1 MKINTNFSFLEK
13 GYPGLMHL
21 AILAERNSYS
31 DPSTTLAKLRILTEK
46 LASILIDFEQLE
58 EPYDNK
64 QMSRLAVL
72 ANNSDTPSEII
83 SIFHSI
89 RKSGNK
95 ASHSGEGTQAEAR
108 YMLRQAFY
116 LTKWF
121 IEVYENEEVSVDY
134 ATPQE
139 SWFILEDSRAE
150 ELEQELE
157 LLKQE
162 VDSYK
167 QKIKEQTQI
176 SEEAKQQRKE
186 RAFAKVKKT
195 EETEAETRDRI
206 DKQLRDAGWECDT
219 PSLNYKSKKTLPQK
233 GRQMAIAEWRCGTKW
248 ADYALFN
255 GLELIGIVEAKK
267 HIKNVMSDLGQAKTY
282 SELVTH
288 DHNITFPKHSNNSS
302 YNVPFM
308 FSTNGRPYLE
318 QFKTASGIWFWDGR
332 DQKNLARPLPD
343 WFSPRDLIEKLNYD
357 ENEGVEKLQKTDY
370 DLLSDPSG
378 LGLRTYQVVAIKAV
392 EQKILTNIEDRRALL
407 AMATGTGKTRTMIGM
422 CYRLIKSGR
431 FRRIL
436 FLVDR
441 RMLGKQAS
449 DAFKEVHIESLQTFA
464 QIYDLQDLEDKVS
477 ELDTKI
483 HFATVQG
490 MVQRIAYSD
499 DSPSVG
505 DYDCIVVDEAHRGY
519 TLDKEMDE
527 EEVIL
532 RDQLDFQ
539 SKYRM
544 VLDYFDAYRIGL
556 TATPAL
562 HTKDIF
568 GDPVFMYSYR
578 QAVIEGYLIDFEP
591 PYVFQTTLSKAGIVW
606 KKGDEVKVYDPEANE
621 IKDLGVTEDEIKV
634 EITGFNRKVI
644 TENFNRVILNELIS
658 TYGILP
664 DNKGKTLIFAATN
677 AHADTIVRLLYEEFD
692 ELGEEADQDAIVK
705 ITGEVYNREDLLRK
719 FKNDQYPSIVV
730 TVDLLTT
737 GIDVPSISNLVFL
750 RRVNSRILY
759 DQMIGRA
766 TRRCDEIGKE
776 VFKIYDCVGVTE
788 IMAKE
793 QVMKPV
799 APLVTKSFANLVE
812 ELAII
817 EDNYIK
823 EVKLDRIIAKIQR
836 KISGFNEKQK
846 EQFEILSGE
855 STVRDFA
862 KKLKTIDIEQV
873 NQTIEDYGH
882 LWEFLDREKGQSS
895 NYGTLYSD
903 HEDNVEEVSR
913 AYEKNLKPKDYLE
926 SFTEF
931 INNNRN
937 EIAALNIV
945 CTKPSSL
952 TRTELKELRLILDT
966 QGFNKNNLNTAYK
979 EVTNTEIVADIIAHI
994 RTSAL
999 GEDLVSHQ
1007 ERIANAVSKLKTSHN
1022 WNQIQL
1028 KWLDKMEA
1036 QLQKE
1041 SIITLEDLN
1050 KPPFSVDGGLKR
1062 LDKVFKNET
1071 AQIIN
1076 ELNDYLYA

>member
-1 MKINTNFSFLEK
+1 MKTNFSFLK
-13 GYPGLMHL
+13 DNYLGLYQL
-21 AILAERNSYS
+21 AILGERNCYS
-31 DPSTTLAKLRILTEK
+31 DPSTTLSKLRILSEK
-46 LASILIDFEQLE
+46 LTSILIDFEQLE
-58 EPYDNK
+58 EPNDK
-64 QMSRLAVL
+64 RQISRLTVL
-72 ANNSDTPSEII
+72 QNNSETPSEII
-83 SIFHSI
+83 SILHTI

-95 ASHSGEGTQAEAR
+95 ASHSGEGSQPEAR
-108 YMLRQAFY
+108 YMLRQAYY

-121 IEVYENEEVSVDY
+121 IEVYEDEEVFGDY
-134 ATPQE
+134 TPPEE
-139 SWFILEDSRAE
+139 SWFTSDNTKTT
-150 ELEQELE
+150 ELEKELE
-157 LLKQE
+157 LLKVE
-162 VDSYK
+162 VANYK
-167 QKIKEQTQI
+167 EKIKEHTQI
-176 SEEAKQQRKE
+176 SPEAKEERKE
-186 RAFAKVKKT
+186 RAFEKARKT
-195 EETEAETRDRI
+195 EEKEAETRDRI
-206 DKQLRDAGWECDT
+206 DKQLRDAGWVCDT
-219 PSLNYKSKKTLPQK
+219 QTLNYKSNKTLPKK
-233 GRQMAIAEWRCGTKW
+233 GKQMAIAEWKCGTKW

-282 SELVTH
+282 SELVTEEN
-288 DHNITFPKHSNNSS
+288 NISFPQHQNSS
-302 YNVPFM
+302 NFKVPFM
-308 FSTNGRPYLE
+308 FSTNGKPYLE

-332 DQKNLARPLPD
+332 DQKNIARPLPS
-343 WFSPRDLIEKLNYD
+343 WFSPRDLVEKLNYD
-357 ENEGVEKLQKTDY
+357 ENEGVEKLQKTGY

-378 LGLRTYQVVAIKAV
+378 LSLREYQVDAIKAV
-392 EQKILTNIEDRRALL
+392 EHKILTNTEDRRALL

-422 CYRLIKSGR
+422 CYRLIASGR

-441 RMLGKQAS
+441 RMLGEQAS
-449 DAFKEVHIESLQTFA
+449 DAFKEVHVEGLQTFA
-464 QIYDLQDLEDKVS
+464 QIYDLRDLEDKAS

-519 TLDKEMDE
+519 TLDREMDQE
-527 EEVIL
+527 EIIL

-568 GDPVFMYSYR
+568 GEPVFLYSYR
-578 QAVIEGYLIDFEP
+578 QAVIDGYLIDFEP
-591 PYVFQTTLSKAGIVW
+591 PYVFQTTLSKDGIVW
-606 KKGDEVKVYDPEANE
+606 EKGDEVKIYDPEENE
-621 IKDLGVTEDEIKV
+621 IKDLGVTEDEIKI

-644 TENFNRVILNELIS
+644 TENFNRVVLNELIS

-664 DNKGKTLIFAATN
+664 EKRAKTLIFAATN
-677 AHADTIVRLLYEEFD
+677 DHADTIVKLLYEEYE
-692 ELGEEADQDAIVK
+692 ELGEDVDAGAIVK
-705 ITGEVYNREDLLRK
+705 ITGEVYNRKDLLRK
-719 FKNDQYPSIVV
+719 YKNDQYPSIVV

-788 IMAKE
+788 IMSKE

-799 APLVTKSFANLVE
+799 APLVSKTFNNLIE
-812 ELAII
+812 EIAII
-817 EDNYIK
+817 EDEYSK
-823 EVKLDRIIAKIQR
+823 EAKLDRIIAKIQR
-836 KISGFNEKQK
+836 KLSGFNEKQK
-846 EQFEILSGE
+846 EQFQILSSE
-855 STVRDFA
+855 PTARDFA
-862 KKLKTIDIEQV
+862 KKLKSIDLE
-873 NQTIEDYGH
+873 NLNETFKDYEH
-882 LWEFLDREKGQSS
+882 LWEFLDREKGKAL

-903 HEDNVEEVSR
+903 HADKLEDVSR

-926 SFTEF
+926 SFTEY
-931 INNNRN
+931 IKNNRN
-937 EIAALNIV
+937 EITALNIV

-952 TRTELKELRLILDT
+952 TRNDLKELRLILDT

-999 GEDLVSHQ
+999 GETLVDHQ
-1007 ERIANAVSKLKTSHN
+1007 ERITNSVAKLKASHD

-1050 KPPFSVDGGLKR
+1050 KPPFSVDGGLKK
-1062 LDKVFKNET
+1062 LDKVFKNDT
-1071 AQIIN
+1071 AEIIK
-1076 ELNDYLYA
+1076 ELNEYLYA

>member
-1 MKINTNFSFLEK
+1 MPIKSNFKFLEK
-13 GYPGLMHL
+13 NYKEFFNL
-21 AILAERNSYS
+21 AQLAECNCYT

-46 LASILIDFEQLE
+46 LTHILIDFEHLE
-58 EPYDNK
+58 EPSSNK
-64 QMSRLAVL
+64 QIDRLNIL
-72 ANNSDTPSEII
+72 FNNSNTPSEII
-83 SIFHSI
+83 SILHTI

-95 ASHSGEGTQAEAR
+95 ASHEGTGTKAEAR

-116 LTKWF
+116 VTKWF
-121 IEVYENEEVSVDY
+121 IEVYENEDVVLDY
-134 ATPQE
+134 ITPQE
-139 SWFILEDSRAE
+139 SWFTTDNKRTL

-157 LLKQE
+157 FLKKE
-162 VDSYK
+162 VDTYK
-167 QKIKEQTQI
+167 QKILAQTQI

-186 RAFAKVKKT
+186 RAYAKAKKT
-195 EETEAETRDRI
+195 TESEAETRERI

-219 PSLNYKSKKTLPQK
+219 QTLNYKTRKTLPQK
-233 GRQMAIAEWRCGTKW
+233 GRQIAISEWKCGTKW

-267 HIKNVMSDLGQAKTY
+267 HIENVMSDLGQAEKY
-282 SELVTH
+282 SQLVTN
-288 DHNITFPKHSNNSS
+288 DHNITFPKHANSAN
-302 YNVPFM
+302 YKVPFI
-308 FSTNGRPYLE
+308 FATNGRPYLE

-332 DQKNLARPLPD
+332 DQKNRAKPLPN
-343 WFSPRDLIEKLNYD
+343 WFSPRNLIEKLNYD
-357 ENEGVEKLQKTDY
+357 ENEGVEKLQKTTY
-370 DLLSDPSG
+370 DLLSDPNG
-378 LGLRTYQVVAIKAV
+378 LSLRKYQIDAIKAV
-392 EQKILTNIEDRRALL
+392 EYKIVANTEDRRALL

-431 FRRIL
+431 FKRIL

-449 DAFKEVHIESLQTFA
+449 DAFKEVKVEGLQTFA
-464 QIYDLQDLEDKVS
+464 QIYDLQDLEDKAS

-499 DSPSVG
+499 TPPSIG

-527 EEVIL
+527 EEFIL
-532 RDQLDFQ
+532 RDQIDFQ

-578 QAVIEGYLIDFEP
+578 KAVVEGYLIDFEP
-591 PYVFQTTLSKAGIVW
+591 PYVFQTRLSKGGIVW
-606 KKGDEVKVYDPEANE
+606 EKGDEVKIYDPEENE
-621 IKDLGVTEDEIKV
+621 IKDVGVTEDEIKV

-644 TENFNRVILNELIS
+644 TESFNRVILNELIA

-664 DNKGKTLIFAATN
+664 ENKDKTLIFAATN
-677 AHADTIVRLLYEEFD
+677 THADTIVRLLYEEYA
-692 ELGEEADQDAIVK
+692 ELGEDADKEAIVK

-759 DQMIGRA
+759 DQMVGRA
-766 TRRCDEIGKE
+766 TRRCDDIGKD
-776 VFKIYDCVGVTE
+776 VFKIYDCVGVSE

-799 APLVTKSFANLVE
+799 APLVTKTFTHLVE
-812 ELAII
+812 ELSII
-817 EDNYIK
+817 EDNYAK
-823 EVKLDRIIAKIQR
+823 EAKLDRIIAKIQR
-836 KISGFNEKQK
+836 KISGFNEQQTA
-846 EQFEILSGE
+846 QFEILSGE
-855 STVRDFA
+855 PTARDFA
-862 KKLKTIDIEQV
+862 TKLKAIDIENL
-873 NQTIEDYGH
+873 NQSIEDYTH
-882 LWEFLDREKGQSS
+882 LWEFLDREKGKALN
-895 NYGTLYSD
+895 NYTLYSD
-903 HEDNVEEVSR
+903 HEDKVEEVSR

-937 EIAALNIV
+937 KIAALNIV
-945 CTKPSSL
+945 CTKPSTL
-952 TRTELKELRLILDT
+952 TRKELKELRLILDT
-966 QGFNKNNLNTAYK
+966 EGFNKKSLNTAYK
-979 EVTNTEIVADIIAHI
+979 EVTNTEIVADIISHI

-999 GEDLVSHQ
+999 GENLVSHHD
-1007 ERIANAVSKLKTSHN
+1007 RIANAVIKLKSSHN

-1028 KWLDKMEA
+1028 KWLSQIEK

-1041 SIITLEDLN
+1041 SIITIDDLN
-1050 KPPFSVDGGLKR
+1050 KPPFSIDGGLKK

-1071 AQIIN
+1071 TQIIN
-1076 ELNDYLYA
+1076 ELNSYLYA

>member
-1 MKINTNFSFLEK
+1 MKTNFIFLKDNYIE
-13 GYPGLMHL
+13 LFQL
-21 AILAERNSYS
+21 IVLAERNCYI
-31 DPSTTLAKLRILTEK
+31 DPSTTLSKLRILTEK
-46 LASILIDFEQLE
+46 LASILIDFEQLD
-58 EPYDNK
+58 EPFDKK
-64 QMSRLAVL
+64 QVSKLNVL

-83 SIFHSI
+83 SIFHTI

-108 YMLRQAFY
+108 YMLRQTFY

-121 IEVYENEEVSVDY
+121 IEVYEDEEICSDY
-134 ATPQE
+134 EIPQE
-139 SWFILEDSRAE
+139 SWFIIENSRSI
-150 ELEQELE
+150 ELEQQLAQ
-157 LLKQE
+157 LKDE

-167 QKIKEQTQI
+167 LKIIAQTQI
-176 SEEAKQQRKE
+176 SEEAKKQRKE
-186 RAFAKVKKT
+186 RAFSKAKKT
-195 EETEAETRDRI
+195 TETEAETRERI
-206 DKQLRDAGWECDT
+206 DKQLRDVGWECDT
-219 PSLNYKSKKTLPQK
+219 QTLNYKTCKTLPQK
-233 GRQMAIAEWRCGTKW
+233 GRQIAISEWKCGTKW

-267 HIKNVMSDLGQAKTY
+267 HIKNVMSDLGQAEKY
-282 SELVTH
+282 SQLVT
-288 DHNITFPKHSNNSS
+288 NNNNTTFVKHANSS
-302 YNVPFM
+302 NYKVPFI
-308 FSTNGRPYLE
+308 FATNGRPYLA
-318 QFKTASGIWFWDGR
+318 QFKTASGIWFWDAR
-332 DQKNLARPLPD
+332 NQKNRAKPLPN
-343 WFSPRDLIEKLNYD
+343 WFSPRDLIDKLNYD
-357 ENEGVEKLQKTDY
+357 ENKGVENLQKTGY
-370 DLLSDPSG
+370 DLLSDPNG
-378 LGLRTYQVVAIKAV
+378 LGLRTYQIEAIKAV
-392 EQKILTNIEDRRALL
+392 EHKILTNTDDKRALL

-422 CYRLIKSGR
+422 CYRLIKSKR

-449 DAFKEVHIESLQTFA
+449 DSFKEVHIEGLQTFA
-464 QIYDLQDLEDKVS
+464 QIYDLQDLEDKAS

-499 DSPSVG
+499 NPPSVG

-527 EEVIL
+527 EEFIL
-532 RDQLDFQ
+532 RNQQDFQ

-578 QAVIEGYLIDFEP
+578 KAVVEGYLIDFEP
-591 PYVFQTTLSKAGIVW
+591 PYVFQTSLSKDGIVW
-606 KKGDEVKVYDPEANE
+606 EKGDEVKIYDPEENQ
-621 IKDLGVTEDEIKV
+621 IKDIGITEDEIKV

-644 TENFNRVILNELIS
+644 TESFNRVILNELIS

-664 DNKGKTLIFAATN
+664 ENKDKTLIFAATN
-677 AHADTIVRLLYEEFD
+677 AHADTIVRLLYEEY
-692 ELGEEADQDAIVK
+692 EALGEDADKDAIVK

-759 DQMIGRA
+759 DQMVGRA
-766 TRRCDEIGKE
+766 TRRCDDIGKE
-776 VFKIYDCVGVTE
+776 VFKIYDCVGVSE

-799 APLVTKSFANLVE
+799 APLVTKTFTHLVE

-817 EDNYIK
+817 EDEYSK
-823 EVKLDRIIAKIQR
+823 EAKLDRIIAKIQR
-836 KISGFNEKQK
+836 KISGFNEQQTA
-846 EQFEILSGE
+846 QFEILSGE
-855 STVRDFA
+855 PTARDFA
-862 KKLKTIDIEQV
+862 QKLKAFDIENINESV
-873 NQTIEDYGH
+873 ENYTH
-882 LWEFLDREKGQSS
+882 LWEFLDREKGKAF
-895 NYGTLYSD
+895 NYATLFSD
-903 HEDNVEEVSR
+903 HQDKLEEVSR

-931 INNNRN
+931 INNNKN
-937 EIAALNIV
+937 TITALNIV
-945 CTKPSSL
+945 CTKPSTL
-952 TRTELKELRLILDT
+952 TRKELKELRLILDT
-966 QGFNKNNLNTAYK
+966 EGFNKNNLNTAYK
-979 EVTNTEIVADIIAHI
+979 EVTNTEIVADIISHI

-999 GEDLVSHQ
+999 GENLVSHQ
-1007 ERIANAVSKLKTSHN
+1007 ERITNAVTKLKTAHN

-1028 KWLDKMEA
+1028 KWLDKIEA

-1041 SIITLEDLN
+1041 SIITLDDLN
-1050 KPPFSVDGGLKR
+1050 KPPFSIDGGLKR

>member
-1 MKINTNFSFLEK
+1 MNIKTNFSFLTDSYVE
-13 GYPGLMHL
+13 LFQL
-21 AILAERNSYS
+21 ALLAERNSYV
-31 DPSTTLAKLRILTEK
+31 DPSTTLSKLRILTEK
-46 LASILIDFEQLE
+46 LTSILIDYEQLE
-58 EPYDNK
+58 EPYDKK
-64 QMSRLAVL
+64 QISRLTVL

-83 SIFHSI
+83 SILHTI

-95 ASHSGEGTQAEAR
+95 ASHTGEGTQAEAR

-121 IEVYENEEVSVDY
+121 VEVYENQDVFQDY
-134 ATPQE
+134 EMPKE
-139 SWFILEDSRAE
+139 SWFVNDSRAQK
-150 ELEQELE
+150 LEKELE
-157 LLKQE
+157 LLKKE
-162 VDSYK
+162 VGDYK

-176 SEEAKQQRKE
+176 TEEAKQERKI
-186 RAFAKVKKT
+186 RAFAKAKKT

-219 PSLNYKSKKTLPQK
+219 QTLNYKSKQTLPQK
-233 GRQMAIAEWRCGTKW
+233 GKQMAIAEWKCGTKW

-255 GLELIGIVEAKK
+255 GIELIGIVEAKK

-282 SELVTH
+282 SELVTN
-288 DHNITFPKHSNNSS
+288 DHNITFPDHTNNTA
-302 YNVPFM
+302 YKVPFM

-332 DQKNLARPLPD
+332 DQKNLARPLPN
-343 WFSPRDLIEKLNYD
+343 WFSPRDLVEKLNYD
-357 ENEGVEKLQKTDY
+357 ENEGVEKLEKTDY

-378 LGLRTYQVVAIKAV
+378 LSLREYQIEAIKAV
-392 EQKILTNIEDRRALL
+392 EQKILNNIEDRRALL

-449 DAFKEVHIESLQTFA
+449 DAFKEVHIEGLQTFA
-464 QIYDLQDLEDKVS
+464 QIYDLQDLEDKAS

-499 DSPSVG
+499 ESPSVG

-527 EEVIL
+527 EEFIL

-556 TATPAL
+556 TATPAI
-562 HTKDIF
+562 HTKEIF
-568 GDPVFMYSYR
+568 GDPVYMYSYR

-591 PYVFQTTLSKAGIVW
+591 PYVFQTTLSKDGIKW
-606 KKGDEVKVYDPEANE
+606 EKGDEVKIYDPEENQ
-621 IKDLGVTEDEIKV
+621 IKDLGITEDEIKV

-644 TENFNRVILNELIS
+644 TENFNRVVLNELIS

-664 DNKGKTLIFAATN
+664 ENKDKTLIFAATN
-677 AHADTIVRLLYEEFD
+677 AHADTIVRLIYEELA

-759 DQMIGRA
+759 DQMVGRA
-766 TRRCDEIGKE
+766 TRRCDVIGKE

-812 ELAII
+812 ELSII
-817 EDNYIK
+817 EDTYSK
-823 EVKLDRIIAKIQR
+823 EAKLDRVIAKIQR
-836 KISGFNEKQK
+836 KVSGFSEKQK
-846 EQFEILSGE
+846 QQFQTLSGE
-855 STVRDFA
+855 PTVRDFA
-862 KKLKTIDIEQV
+862 KKLKAIDIENV
-873 NQTIEDYGH
+873 NQSLEDYGH
-882 LWEFLDREKGQSS
+882 LWEFLDREKGKAL

-903 HEDNVEEVSR
+903 HEDRVEEVSR

-926 SFTEF
+926 SFTEY

-937 EIAALNIV
+937 QIAALNIV
-945 CTKPSSL
+945 CTKPSTLS
-952 TRTELKELRLILDT
+952 RHDLKELRLILDT

-999 GEDLVSHQ
+999 GEELVSHH
-1007 ERIANAVSKLKTSHN
+1007 ERIANAVSKLKSSHS

-1028 KWLDKMEA
+1028 KWLDKIEA

-1071 AQIIN
+1071 AEIIK
-1076 ELNDYLYA
+1076 ELNEYLYA

>member
-1 MKINTNFSFLEK
+1 MKTNFIFLKDNYIE
-13 GYPGLMHL
+13 LFQL
-21 AILAERNSYS
+21 IVLAERNCYI
-31 DPSTTLAKLRILTEK
+31 DPSTTLSKLRILTEK
-46 LASILIDFEQLE
+46 LASILIDFEQLD
-58 EPYDNK
+58 EPFDKK
-64 QMSRLAVL
+64 QVSKLNVL

-83 SIFHSI
+83 SIFHTI

-108 YMLRQAFY
+108 YMLRQTFY

-121 IEVYENEEVSVDY
+121 IEVYEDEEICSDY
-134 ATPQE
+134 EIPQE
-139 SWFILEDSRAE
+139 SWFIIENSRSI
-150 ELEQELE
+150 ELEQQLAQ
-157 LLKQE
+157 LKDE

-167 QKIKEQTQI
+167 LKIIAQTQI
-176 SEEAKQQRKE
+176 SEEAKKQRKE
-186 RAFAKVKKT
+186 RAFSKAKKT
-195 EETEAETRDRI
+195 TETEAETRERI
-206 DKQLRDAGWECDT
+206 DKQLRDVGWECDT
-219 PSLNYKSKKTLPQK
+219 QTLNYKTCKTLPQK
-233 GRQMAIAEWRCGTKW
+233 GRQIAISEWKCGTKW

-267 HIKNVMSDLGQAKTY
+267 HIKNVMSDLGQAEKY
-282 SELVTH
+282 SQLVT
-288 DHNITFPKHSNNSS
+288 NNNNTTFVKHANSS
-302 YNVPFM
+302 NYKVPFI
-308 FSTNGRPYLE
+308 FATNGRPYLA
-318 QFKTASGIWFWDGR
+318 QFKTASGIWFWDAR
-332 DQKNLARPLPD
+332 NQKNRAKPLPN
-343 WFSPRDLIEKLNYD
+343 WFSPRDLIDKLNYD
-357 ENEGVEKLQKTDY
+357 ENKGVENLQKTGY
-370 DLLSDPSG
+370 DLLSDPNG
-378 LGLRTYQVVAIKAV
+378 LGLRTYQIEAIKAV
-392 EQKILTNIEDRRALL
+392 EHKILTNTDDKRALL

-422 CYRLIKSGR
+422 CYRLIKSKR

-449 DAFKEVHIESLQTFA
+449 DSFKEVHIEGLQTFA
-464 QIYDLQDLEDKVS
+464 QIYDLQDLEDKAS

-499 DSPSVG
+499 NPPSVG

-527 EEVIL
+527 EEFIL
-532 RDQLDFQ
+532 RNQQDFQ

-578 QAVIEGYLIDFEP
+578 KAVVEGYLIDFEP
-591 PYVFQTTLSKAGIVW
+591 PYVFQTSLSKDGIVW
-606 KKGDEVKVYDPEANE
+606 EKGDEVKIYDPEENQ
-621 IKDLGVTEDEIKV
+621 IKDIGITEDEIKV

-644 TENFNRVILNELIS
+644 TESFNRVILNELIS

-664 DNKGKTLIFAATN
+664 ENKDKTLIFAATN
-677 AHADTIVRLLYEEFD
+677 AHADTIVRLLYEEY
-692 ELGEEADQDAIVK
+692 EALGEDADKDAIVK

-759 DQMIGRA
+759 DQMVGRA
-766 TRRCDEIGKE
+766 TRRCDDIGKE
-776 VFKIYDCVGVTE
+776 VFKIYDCVGVSE

-799 APLVTKSFANLVE
+799 APLVTKTFTHLVE

-817 EDNYIK
+817 EDEYSK
-823 EVKLDRIIAKIQR
+823 EAKLDRIIAKIQR
-836 KISGFNEKQK
+836 KISGFNEQQTA
-846 EQFEILSGE
+846 QFEILSGE
-855 STVRDFA
+855 PTARDFA
-862 KKLKTIDIEQV
+862 QKLKAFDIENINESV
-873 NQTIEDYGH
+873 ENYTH
-882 LWEFLDREKGQSS
+882 LWEFLDREKGKAF
-895 NYGTLYSD
+895 NYATLFSD
-903 HEDNVEEVSR
+903 HQDTLEEVSR

-931 INNNRN
+931 INNNKN
-937 EIAALNIV
+937 TITALNIV
-945 CTKPSSL
+945 CTKPSTL
-952 TRTELKELRLILDT
+952 TRKELKELRLILDT
-966 QGFNKNNLNTAYK
+966 EGFNKNNLNTAYK
-979 EVTNTEIVADIIAHI
+979 EVTNTEIVADIISHI

-999 GEDLVSHQ
+999 GENLVSHQ
-1007 ERIANAVSKLKTSHN
+1007 ERITNAVTKLKTAHN

-1028 KWLDKMEA
+1028 KWLDKIEA

-1041 SIITLEDLN
+1041 SIITLDDLN
-1050 KPPFSVDGGLKR
+1050 KPPFSIDGGLKR

>member
-1 MKINTNFSFLEK
+1 MNINTNFNFLEK
-13 GYPGLMHL
+13 NYISLFQL
-21 AILAERNSYS
+21 ALLAEQNCYR
-31 DPSTTLAKLRILTEK
+31 DPSTTLSKLRILTEK
-46 LASILIDFEQLE
+46 LTSILIDFEQLE
-58 EPYDNK
+58 EPYDKK
-64 QMSRLAVL
+64 QISRLVVL
-72 ANNSDTPSEII
+72 ANNSDTPREII
-83 SIFHSI
+83 DIFHSI

-95 ASHSGEGTQAEAR
+95 ASHTGEGSQAEAR

-121 IEVYENEEVSVDY
+121 VEVYENEDVLQDY
-134 ATPQE
+134 IIPKE
-139 SWFILEDSRAE
+139 SWFVNDSKTEQLEK
-150 ELEQELE
+150 ELE
-157 LLKQE
+157 LLKKE
-162 VDSYK
+162 VGDYK
-167 QKIKEQTQI
+167 QKIKEHTQI
-176 SEEAKQQRKE
+176 SEEAKQERKE
-186 RAFAKVKKT
+186 RAFAKARKT
-195 EETEAETRDRI
+195 EESELETRDRI
-206 DKQLRDAGWECDT
+206 DKQLRDAEWECDT
-219 PSLNYKSKKTLPQK
+219 QTLNYRKHKTLPQK

-267 HIKNVMSDLGQAKTY
+267 HIKNVMSDLWQAKAY
-282 SELVTH
+282 SELVTNDH
-288 DHNITFPKHSNNSS
+288 DITFPDHANSTT
-302 YNVPFM
+302 YKVPFM
-308 FSTNGRPYLE
+308 FASNGKSYLE
-318 QFKTASGIWFWDGR
+318 QFKTASGIWFWDAR
-332 DQKNLARPLPD
+332 NQKNLARPLPN

-357 ENEGVEKLQKTDY
+357 ENEGVEKLEKTDY

-378 LGLRTYQVVAIKAV
+378 LGLRDYQVDAIKAV
-392 EQKILTNIEDRRALL
+392 EQKILNNIEDRRALL

-449 DAFKEVHIESLQTFA
+449 DAFKEVHVEGLQTFA
-464 QIYDLQDLEDKVS
+464 QIYDLQELEDKAS

-490 MVQRIAYSD
+490 MVHRIAYSD
-499 DSPSVG
+499 NSPSVG

-519 TLDKEMDE
+519 TLDREMDQE
-527 EEVIL
+527 EIML
-532 RDQLDFQ
+532 RDQIDFQ

-556 TATPAL
+556 TATPAI
-562 HTKDIF
+562 HTKEIF
-568 GDPVFMYSYR
+568 GDPVFTYSYR
-578 QAVIEGYLIDFEP
+578 KAVVEGYLIDFEP
-591 PYVFQTTLSKAGIVW
+591 PFVFQTKLSKTGIKW
-606 KKGDEVKVYDPEANE
+606 EKGDEVKVYDPEENE
-621 IKDLGVTEDEIKV
+621 IKSSGIAPDEIKV
-634 EITGFNRKVI
+634 EIKGFNRKVI
-644 TENFNRVILNELIS
+644 TESFNRVVLNELIS

-664 DNKGKTLIFAATN
+664 ENKGKTLIFAATN
-677 AHADTIVRLLYEEFD
+677 DHADTIVRLFKEECV
-692 ELGEEADQDAIVK
+692 ELGEDVDDNAVVK
-705 ITGEVYNREDLLRK
+705 ITGSVYNRQDLLRK

-737 GIDVPSISNLVFL
+737 GIDVPSISNLIFL

-766 TRRCDEIGKE
+766 TRRCDDIGKE

-799 APLVTKSFANLVE
+799 APLVSKTFANLIE
-812 ELAII
+812 ELSII
-817 EDNYIK
+817 EDDYLK
-823 EVKLDRIIAKIQR
+823 EVKLDRIIAKMQR
-836 KISGFNEKQK
+836 KVSRFNNQQK
-846 EQFEILSGE
+846 GQFEILSE
-855 STVRDFA
+855 EPSVKDFA
-862 KKLKTIDIEQV
+862 IKLKSIEIENI
-873 NQTIEDYGH
+873 NQSIQDYGH
-882 LWEFLDREKGQSS
+882 LWEFLDREKGKALG
-895 NYGTLYSD
+895 YGTLYSE
-903 HEDNVEEVSR
+903 HEDKLEEVSR

-926 SFTEF
+926 SFTEY

-937 EIAALNIV
+937 EITALNIV

-952 TRTELKELRLILDT
+952 TRHDLKELRLILDT

-999 GEDLVSHQ
+999 GEELVSHQ
-1007 ERIANAVSKLKTSHN
+1007 ERIANAVSKLKSGN
-1022 WNQIQL
+1022 SWNQIQL
-1028 KWLDKMEA
+1028 KWLDKIEA

-1071 AQIIN
+1071 AGIIK
-1076 ELNDYLYA
+1076 ELNEYLYA